1 MLKNVPQILSPELLK
16 TLSEMGHGDRIL
28 LTDANYPAESMGRD
42 CKVIRCDGL
51 RVTEVLDAVLRLIP
65 LDAAVEKP
73 VSVMAVPADDPV
85 ETPVWDEYKKIVSKY
100 DERGGKTFQEI
111 ERFKFYE
118 ESKKAYAIV
127 YCSEYQLY
135 ANIMLQKGCL
145 KPEDYVPVYV
155 RE

>member
-28 LTDANYPAESMGRD
+28 LTDANYPADSMGKNCR
-42 CKVIRCDGL
+42 VIRCDGL

-73 VSVMAVPADDPV
+73 VSLMAVSKGENV
-85 ETPVWDEYKKIVSKY
+85 ETPVWDEYKKIVAKY
-100 DERGGKTFQEI
+100 DERGASTFQEI
-111 ERFKFYE
+111 ERFKFYDL
-118 ESKKAYAIV
+118 SKTAYAIV

-145 KPEDYVPVYV
+145 KPEDYVPVYG